1 MKDWFSQ
8 QEFFV
13 TGGAGALGRCLIRQ
27 LLAHDARR
35 VVVFD
40 QPAAIEKNMG
50 GSENAAV
57 TCIAGSILDDSA
69 LRQAIRG
76 CTMVFHLAA
85 LTHVGRS
92 YNEPQHY
99 FKVNGLGTNHVL
111 EACRLQNVRKV
122 IYTSTGHVYGL
133 PLTPSVSETHS
144 TRPLSVYAA
153 SKLTGE
159 VAIQGYAANYGF
171 SAIIARLANFYG
183 ASINPETAIG
193 LAVEQAIRGKPI
205 ELHNLRSIRD
215 FIYVDDLI
223 EALLRLAVLNDTVGS
238 RIVNIS
244 TGRGHSIEE
253 MANTLALVAERQGFP
268 KPEIFPPPSFQ
279 EERVP
284 VLILDNSLLKDLT
297 KWEPRVSLEMGFD
310 SFLRNVH
317 PEVKSG

>member
-1 MKDWFSQ
+1 MKEWFSQ

-13 TGGAGALGRCLIRQ
+13 TGGAGALGRCLIRR
-27 LLAHDARR
+27 LLGLDARR

-40 QPAAIEKNMG
+40 QPAAIENMG
-50 GSENAAV
+50 ISKNAAV

-69 LRQAIRG
+69 LQQAIRG

-92 YNEPQHY
+92 YNEPQHH
-99 FKVNGLGTNHVL
+99 FEVNALGTTHVL
-111 EACRLQNVRKV
+111 EACRLQNIRKI

-133 PLTPSVSETHS
+133 PLTPSVSETHP

-153 SKLTGE
+153 SKLAGE

-193 LAVEQAIRGKPI
+193 LAVEQVIRGKPI
-205 ELHNLRSIRD
+205 ELNNLRSIRD
-215 FIYVDDLI
+215 FIYIDDLI
-223 EALLRLAVLNDTVGS
+223 EALLRLAVLNDSVGS

-244 TGRGHSIEE
+244 TGRGHSIKE
-253 MANTLALVAERQGFP
+253 MANILALVTERQGFRR
-268 KPEIFPPPSFQ
+268 PEILSPTGFQ
-279 EERVP
+279 EEKVP
-284 VLILDNSLLKDLT
+284 VLILDNSFLKDLT
-297 KWEPRVSLEMGFD
+297 KWEPLVSLEMGID